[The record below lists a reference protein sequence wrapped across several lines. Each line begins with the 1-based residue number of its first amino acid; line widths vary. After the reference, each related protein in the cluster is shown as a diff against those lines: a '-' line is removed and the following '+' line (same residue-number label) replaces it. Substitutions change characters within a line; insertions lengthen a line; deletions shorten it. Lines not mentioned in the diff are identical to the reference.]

1 MRPCVRHV
9 HAQLV
14 VDFPTQ
20 KKNEYYILV
29 STKKENILRKENL
42 LHHPNKGMIN
52 PSK

>member
-9 HAQLV
+9 HAQLL

-20 KKNEYYILV
+20 KKDEYYNLV

-42 LHHPNKGMIN
+42 LHHTNKGMIN
-52 PSK
+52 LSK